1 MIPKSFS
8 ATSFGCQIK
17 RIFRT
22 KLKSQIKFFSFF
34 SDVFDTLILK
44 IKNYFNIFLNKKIFL
59 KNILYHNIKLTLK
72 QTNKKTNISLEDKA
86 NSVNQLKIIVGVEVI
101 ILLYCQKDSIL
112 FLFYFLKKGDKPSEV
127 NLCLIDVLYKL
138 SDNLYLI
145 LFW

>member
-86 NSVNQLKIIVGVEVI
+86 NSVNQLKISVEVEGI
-101 ILLYCQKDSIL
+101 ILLHCQKDFYSIFIL
-112 FLFYFLKKGDKPSEV
+112 FF
-127 NLCLIDVLYKL
+127 
-138 SDNLYLI
+138 
-145 LFW
+145 